1 LTALRTTKV
10 MAPLKSKLS
19 VRGFIACFGAVM
31 LCTIPARIMAQQG
44 SPSSLFKPTMAD
56 VAPGVDH
63 GDHDDDLPEDFQR
76 QAVFYRS

>member
-1 LTALRTTKV
+1 
-10 MAPLKSKLS
+10 
-19 VRGFIACFGAVM
+19 
-31 LCTIPARIMAQQG
+31 MAQQG